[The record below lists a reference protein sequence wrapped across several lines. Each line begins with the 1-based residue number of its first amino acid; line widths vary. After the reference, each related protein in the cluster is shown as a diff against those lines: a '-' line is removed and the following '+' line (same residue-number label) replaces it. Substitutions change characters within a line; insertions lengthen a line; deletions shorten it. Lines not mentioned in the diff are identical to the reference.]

1 MNKRTVSIINEL
13 NQLDRLVQ
21 ISDLAEQF
29 QVSQRTIRNDL
40 NAINEI
46 LRENHLGELEL
57 KSGGQIHRGED
68 FSQIL
73 NLVSDKDYYVYKLSK
88 EERRTIAAA
97 MLISS
102 SEYITL
108 STIADSLFVSRAT
121 VINDLDDIKAFI
133 RSGNLEV
140 LSHPNKG
147 LRVEGRESD
156 KRLFLMGLGSAADA
170 ASAGVKPGAE
180 SAAAKYISVQAG
192 NKITIQKILSEQEH
206 LHKSFLTDDSF
217 QKLLLYLGI
226 MVNRNLQGEYMEIR
240 KKKDNTKY
248 RMAQDILKYISQ
260 YCQINTTEDEVQF
273 LSEMLVMARY
283 IKQKSNERE
292 AVKIQ
297 LITRQ
302 FIENISE
309 ELEINLNSDYDFFEN
324 LSNHLE
330 SVFTSTPASYP
341 VNPLVREVLED
352 NQDVLEVV
360 KNQLGIICQH
370 VGRKLTEDE
379 IAYITIHVCAALE
392 RKKNKEIAFHVIV
405 ACHGGIGTSQLL
417 MERLKK
423 HFNFQIVD
431 IISSHE
437 AKNISQEQADFI
449 ISTVPLP
456 ECRIEYVIVSP
467 MLNDEDY
474 IRVGN
479 KIDALRNSRH
489 LPSRVE
495 AKELTAKG
503 LLEQLAPVIY
513 RMVPEDA
520 TDVMKEI
527 RKVVRGYF
535 KQSVEADAEIFSPD
549 LHHLLMEHH
558 IQLEVECTDWRDAV
572 HRSAEKLLEEGYIEE
587 RYIDAMIHNIEENGP
602 YVVLSKGFAVPHE
615 GLEQG
620 SVKVGMNLIRLK
632 TPVPFGDEENDPVEF
647 VCCLS
652 AVDHKT
658 HLKAFFNLVNML
670 QNEEFKSR
678 LRECDTTLEAAHI
691 IEEFEYKTADY

>member
-13 NQLDRLVQ
+13 NQLDRLIQ
-21 ISDLAEQF
+21 ISDLADQF

-46 LRENHLGELEL
+46 LRENSLTELEL
-57 KSGGQIHRGED
+57 KSGGQIHRNED
-68 FSQIL
+68 FPKIL
-73 NLVSDKDYYVYKLSK
+73 GLVSDKDYYVYKLSK
-88 EERRTIAAA
+88 EERKTIAAA

-121 VINDLDDIKAFI
+121 VINDLDDIKAYI

-156 KRLFLMGLGSAADA
+156 KRLFLMGLGGAADTIDTGGRAAEEDA
-170 ASAGVKPGAE
+170 AS
-180 SAAAKYISVQAG
+180 KYISVRAG

-217 QKLLLYLGI
+217 QKLILYLGI

-240 KKKDNTKY
+240 KKKDNSKY
-248 RMAQDILKYISQ
+248 RMAQDILRYISQ

-273 LSEMLVMARY
+273 LSEMLTMARY
-283 IKQKSNERE
+283 IRQRSNERE
-292 AVKIQ
+292 AVRIQ

-330 SVFTSTPASYP
+330 SVFTSKPASYP
-341 VNPLVREVLED
+341 ANPLIREVLED
-352 NQDVLEVV
+352 NQDVFEVV
-360 KNQLGIICQH
+360 KRQLGVICRH
-370 VGRKLTEDE
+370 VGRVLTEDE
-379 IAYITIHVCAALE
+379 VAYITIHVCAALE

-437 AKNISQEQADFI
+437 AKNITQKQADFI

-456 ECRIEYVIVSP
+456 DCRVEYVIVSP
-467 MLNDEDY
+467 MLSDEDY

-495 AKELTAKG
+495 AKEMTAKG

-513 RMVPEDA
+513 RMVPETA
-520 TDVMKEI
+520 PDVMKEV

-549 LHHLLMEHH
+549 LHHLLPESH
-558 IQLEVECTDWRDAV
+558 IQLGAECADWREAV
-572 HRSAEKLLEEGYIEE
+572 LRSAEKLLEEGYIEE

-602 YVVLSKGFAVPHE
+602 YVVLARGFAVPHE

-632 TPVPFGDEENDPVEF
+632 TPVCFGDEENDPVEF

-670 QNEEFKSR
+670 QNGEFIMR
-678 LRECDTTLEAAHI
+678 LRKCQTALEAAHI
-691 IEEFEYKTADY
+691 IEEFEYKTAEY

>member
-1 MNKRTVSIINEL
+1 MNKRTVAIINEL
-13 NQLDRLVQ
+13 NQPGRQVQ
-21 ISDLAEQF
+21 ICDLAEQF

-46 LRENHLGELEL
+46 LQENDLMPLEL
-57 KSGGQIHRGED
+57 KGGGLIQRGGDFGQILE
-68 FSQIL
+68 
-73 NLVSDKDYYVYKLSK
+73 LVSEKDYYVYRLSK
-88 EERRTIAAA
+88 EERKKIAAA

-108 STIADSLFVSRAT
+108 STIADNLFVSRAT
-121 VINDLDDIKAFI
+121 VINDLDDIKNYI

-147 LRVEGRESD
+147 LRVDGKESD
-156 KRLFLMGLGSAADA
+156 KRLFLMNLGDSADSQNADDA
-170 ASAGVKPGAE
+170 AS
-180 SAAAKYISVQAG
+180 KYISVQAG
-192 NKITIQKILSEQEH
+192 NKITIQKIVGEQEH

-226 MVNRNLQGEYMEIR
+226 MVNRNLQGEYMEVR
-240 KKKDNTKY
+240 KKKDNSKY

-273 LSEMLVMARY
+273 LSEMLLMARY
-283 IKQKSNERE
+283 MKQKSTERE

-297 LITRQ
+297 LITRA
-302 FIENISE
+302 FIESISE

-330 SVFTSTPASYP
+330 SVFTAEPAVYP
-341 VNPLVREVLED
+341 ENPLIKEVLED

-360 KNQLGIICQH
+360 KNQLGSLSQH
-370 VGRKLTEDE
+370 VGRTLTEDE
-379 IAYITIHVCAALE
+379 TAYITIHVCAALE

-417 MERLKK
+417 MEKLKK

-437 AKNISQEQADFI
+437 AKNITVDQADFI

-456 ECRIEYVIVSP
+456 DCRLEYVIVSA

-495 AKELTAKG
+495 SRELTAKG
-503 LLEQLAPVIY
+503 LLEQLAPVVY
-513 RMVPEDA
+513 QTSPENA
-520 TDVMKEI
+520 QTLMKEI
-527 RKVVRGYF
+527 RRVVRTYF
-535 KQSVEADAEIFSPD
+535 KQSAEADAEIFSPD
-549 LHHLLMEHH
+549 LHHLLMESH
-558 IQLEVECTDWRDAV
+558 IQLDIECSDWKDAV
-572 HRSAEKLLEEGYIEE
+572 QKSAKKLLEEGYIEE
-587 RYIDAMIHNIEENGP
+587 RYIDAMITNIEENGP
-602 YVVLSKGFAVPHE
+602 YVVISKGFAVPHE

-632 TPVPFGDEENDPVEF
+632 TPVPFDDEENDLVEF

-670 QNEEFKSR
+670 QNSEFKEKLKS
-678 LRECDTTLEAAHI
+678 CSSPSEAAHI
-691 IEEFEYKTADY
+691 IEDYEYRTAEY